1 MIGTIP
7 LHHRIMERL
16 GAGGMGSLQCKP
28 AAYSPYQLDGATMNT
43 SADILHWTPRIIC
56 ILAILFVSMF
66 ALDAFAPGLTIWQQL
81 GAFLTHLIPSF
92 VLLALLMIAWKW
104 ELTGGIVFIVIG
116 LVLSPPIFL
125 HNYRM
130 NHSIWM
136 SLGIILAITFPF
148 VLAGILFVL
157 SHRLR
162 KRNASVV

>member
-1 MIGTIP
+1 MIGKIP

-16 GAGGMGSLQCKP
+16 GAGGMGNLQCKP
-28 AAYSPYQLDGATMNT
+28 AVYSPYQLDGAIMKTT
-43 SADILHWTPRIIC
+43 AGTLIWTPRIIS

-81 GAFLTHLIPSF
+81 GAFLMHLIPSF
-92 VLLALLMIAWKW
+92 VLLALLIIAWKR

-116 LVLSPPIFL
+116 LVMSPLIFL

-148 VLAGILFVL
+148 VLAGILFVV

-162 KRNASVV
+162 KGNASVV

>member
-1 MIGTIP
+1 MGTIK
-7 LHHRIMERL
+7 RIPTTHKLADIR
-16 GAGGMGSLQCKP
+16 GGLQCKP
-28 AAYSPYQLDGATMNT
+28 APYSAYQLNGAIMKTT
-43 SADILHWTPRIIC
+43 AGILRWTPRIIC
-56 ILAILFVSMF
+56 ALAILFVSMF

-81 GAFLTHLIPSF
+81 GAFLMHLIPSF
-92 VLLALLMIAWKW
+92 VLLALLIIAWRW
-104 ELTGGIVFIVIG
+104 ELTGGTIFVVIG
-116 LVLSPPIFL
+116 LVLSPLIFL

-157 SHRLR
+157 SHRLT